1 VNASEPSGRRKRYKR
16 GAYVTLSDHA
26 EPAREA
32 PATAIVE
39 SPPAL
44 VVGIGASAGGLDAL
58 ERLFAQMPHS
68 TGCAFIVVQHVARD
82 SHSRL
87 AELLGRTTSVPV
99 LTAEDGAPVR
109 RDHIYVAPSG
119 KHLHMQGGRLRL
131 VDRTADE
138 KRACAVDAF
147 FTSLAAECGARA
159 VAVVLSGTGSDGSH
173 GLMAVHEAGGKV
185 LVQTPESAA
194 FDGMP
199 QSATETG
206 MVDTSVAPEEI
217 SDALLDL
224 LASTPPQGGPRLE
237 AVTFEGAMT
246 SIVRLLR
253 ETYGI
258 DFASYKPA
266 TIVRRAQRRAALAN
280 LEGLPAYASRL
291 LRDAKE
297 LDALYKDLLIGV
309 TRFFRDPSAF
319 ERLGR
324 EIISAMVRAAPA
336 SEELR
341 IWVAGCATGEEA
353 YSVAILL
360 KEAMEAQGRTIPAKI
375 FATDVH
381 QDSLRKASIGLY
393 PENAMAGVSTE
404 RRARFFT
411 PREQRFQ
418 VCQELR
424 DMVVFA
430 PHNVLRDAPFTN
442 IDLICCRNLLIYF
455 EPQAQRRVLSLFH
468 YGLKVHGCLLLG
480 GSETTGELSDE
491 FEVVDPHFKIFR
503 KRRDVRLAP
512 GLRFASGARVAQ
524 LRATSPES
532 PAPVS
537 NADPNLMGA
546 YDALLDEML
555 PPSLLVGQ
563 RRQLSHVFGGAGR
576 YLSLPSGR
584 ITSDVADM
592 LEGDLRV
599 AVVGALQRVFVEH
612 TRAVYRG
619 MHALVQGEKR
629 VLDVTARP
637 LRNRRTGELLAL
649 LTLEDTDVGALR
661 EPTAEVGL
669 AQAER
674 EHVTSLEIEL
684 KYTRENLR
692 ATIEEVETS
701 NEELQAANEELV
713 AANEQLQ
720 STNEELHSVN
730 EELHNVNSQLQSK
743 VAELLEV
750 NTDLDHLQAST
761 EVHTLFVDEHLRIR
775 KFTPKIA
782 EKFNLL
788 PQDVGRNIEVFT
800 HTIERP
806 CLVDD
811 IRRVAS
817 GSPGFEDHVR
827 DSSGRWFLMR
837 ILPYRRGNGGV
848 SGAVL
853 TLIDVTD
860 LKGAES
866 DARRAVVERDR
877 FLATLSHE
885 LRNPLAAIQNANRM
899 LERTEKRSE
908 AREWEKIIS
917 DGTKHMV
924 RLLDDLLDVARVTQG
939 KMAIHRETL
948 DLRDIVPAA
957 LEAVAERS
965 RDKQIQLSYE
975 PSQTPLVVEG
985 DSARLVQV
993 LANLLVNAVRYTP
1006 SGGRVNL
1013 LLGVENGSA
1022 VLRVKD
1028 TGIGIP
1034 PDMLQRVFEPFVQGH
1049 GLGSRGREGGMG
1061 VGLSVVRHIVE
1072 LHDGE
1077 VQAVSAGTGCGSEF
1091 LVRLPLSSRSAEPCP
1106 ATPSTIPSGL
1116 RILLVEDDL
1125 HSRRG
1130 LSALLELDDMLV
1142 TEAESGEEAVTLFL
1156 RVQPSVVLL
1165 DLGLPGIDG
1174 FETCRALRALPG
1186 GSAAKIV
1193 ALTGFGQESDREAT
1207 RDAGFDAHITKPIEL
1222 DDVYATLN
1230 SLRGAK
1236 ATP

>member
-1 VNASEPSGRRKRYKR
+1 M
-16 GAYVTLSDHA
+16 L
-26 EPAREA
+26 
-32 PATAIVE
+32 ATATVE
-39 SPPAL
+39 APPAL

-58 ERLFAQMPHS
+58 ERLFAQMPQS
-68 TGCAFIVVQHVARD
+68 TGCGFVVVQHLARD

-87 AELLGRTTSVPV
+87 GELIGRTTTVPV
-99 LTAEDGAPVR
+99 VTAQDGTPVR
-109 RDHIYVAPSG
+109 RDHIYVAPNG
-119 KHLHMQGGRLRL
+119 KHLRLQGGRLRL
-131 VDRTADE
+131 VERTAEE
-138 KRACAVDAF
+138 KRACAVDEF
-147 FTSLAAECGARA
+147 FASLAADCGARA

-173 GLMAVHEAGGKV
+173 GLRAVHEAGGRV
-185 LVQTPESAA
+185 LAQTPESAA

-199 QSATETG
+199 QSATDTG
-206 MVDTSVAPEEI
+206 MVDTSLAPEEI
-217 SDALLDL
+217 ADALLDL
-224 LASTPPQGGPRLE
+224 LGSTALRGADRAE
-237 AVTFEGAMT
+237 ATTFEGAMT
-246 SIVRLLR
+246 NIVRLLR

-266 TIVRRAQRRAALAN
+266 TIVRRAQRRAVLAN
-280 LEGLPAYASRL
+280 VASLPAYAARL

-324 EIISAMVRAAPA
+324 EIISAMVRTAAP

-360 KEAMEAQGRTIPAKI
+360 KEAMEAQGRTVPAKI

-393 PENAMAGVSTE
+393 PENAMAGVSPE

-411 PREQRFQ
+411 PREQNFQ

-455 EPQAQRRVLSLFH
+455 EPQAQRKVLSLFH

-480 GSETTGELSDE
+480 GSETTGELSEE
-491 FEVVDPHFKIFR
+491 FEAVDTHFKIFR

-524 LRATSPES
+524 LRATSAES

-537 NADPNLMGA
+537 NADPYLMGA

-555 PPSLLVGQ
+555 PPSLLVGP
-563 RRQLSHVFGGAGR
+563 RRQLSHTFGGAGR
-576 YLSLPSGR
+576 FLSLPSGR
-584 ITSDVADM
+584 ITSDVAEM

-612 TRAVYRG
+612 TKVVYRG
-619 MHALVQGEKR
+619 MRAVVQGEER

-649 LTLEDTDVGALR
+649 LTLEDTNVDALR
-661 EPTAEVGL
+661 EPADEVRL

-674 EHVTSLEIEL
+674 EHVSSLEIEL

-730 EELHNVNSQLQSK
+730 EELHSVNSQLQSK

-761 EVHTLFVDEHLRIR
+761 EVHTLFVDEHLCIR
-775 KFTPKIA
+775 KFTPKIG

-788 PQDVGRNIEVFT
+788 PQDVGRSIEIFT
-800 HTIERP
+800 HTIDRP
-806 CLVDD
+806 SLVDD

-837 ILPYRRGNGGV
+837 ILPYRRGGGGV

-853 TLIDVTD
+853 TLIDVTE
-860 LKGAES
+860 LKCAES

-899 LERTEKRSE
+899 LARTEVRAD
-908 AREWEKIIS
+908 AREWENIIG

-939 KMAIHRETL
+939 KMALHRETL
-948 DLRDIVPAA
+948 DLRCLVRTA

-975 PSQTPLVVEG
+975 PWQTPLVVEG
-985 DSARLVQV
+985 DSARLGQV
-993 LANLLVNAVRYTP
+993 LSNLLVNAVRYTP
-1006 SGGRVNL
+1006 SGGRVSL
-1013 LLGVENGSA
+1013 LLGVEGGSA

-1034 PDMLQRVFEPFVQGH
+1034 PEMLERVFEPFVQGH
-1049 GLGSRGREGGMG
+1049 GIGSQGREGGMG

-1072 LHDGE
+1072 LHEGE
-1077 VQAVSAGTGCGSEF
+1077 VTALSQGTGCGSEF
-1091 LVRLPLSSRSAEPCP
+1091 VVRLPLSDRTVTPCP
-1106 ATPSTIPSGL
+1106 LTPSSIIPAGL

-1142 TEAESGEEAVTLFL
+1142 TEAASGEEAVALFA

-1165 DLGLPGIDG
+1165 DLGLPGMDG

-1186 GSAAKIV
+1186 GAAAKIV

-1207 RDAGFDAHITKPIEL
+1207 REAGFDAHITKPIEL

-1230 SLRGAK
+1230 SLQGAK
-1236 ATP
+1236 SSP